1 MQTPPIP
8 TPVFQCPVE
17 EMTFLCRILYFAPCS
32 SRWGEHEMDYILF
45 LRMPP
50 GTSASVV
57 RPNPNEVSDVRFL
70 RRGELADFVAA
81 GGVTPWFR
89 LVSGEL
95 LPRWWE
101 AMEQGRLE
109 EGVPDRGRIVDFTG
123 ADNENKK

>member
-1 MQTPPIP
+1 MQPP
-8 TPVFQCPVE
+8 TVFQCPVE
-17 EMTFLCRILYFAPCS
+17 KMTFLCRILYSAQCS

-45 LRMPP
+45 LHMP
-50 GTSASVV
+50 GTSTSSMVQ
-57 RPNPNEVSDVRFL
+57 PNPNEVSDVRFL
-70 RRGELADFVAA
+70 CRGELADFVAA

-95 LPRWWE
+95 LPHWWE

-109 EGVPDRGRIVDFTG
+109 EAVDKGKIVDFTC